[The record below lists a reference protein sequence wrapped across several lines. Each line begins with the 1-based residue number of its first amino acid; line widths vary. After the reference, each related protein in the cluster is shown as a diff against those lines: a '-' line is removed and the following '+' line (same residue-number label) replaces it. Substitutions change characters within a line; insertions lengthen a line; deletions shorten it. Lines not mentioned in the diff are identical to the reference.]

1 MYVYIEPY
9 SVKDI
14 SADASLAGTAKDVTV
29 SNRKFMLS
37 NTGAQ
42 PMYFKEKDGVAATA
56 SNAMLCPANT
66 VFPAILTAGTLS
78 VISNATGTS
87 YAIMFL
93 DI

>member
-1 MYVYIEPY
+1 MNYIQPY
-9 SVKDI
+9 SIKDVKVD
-14 SADASLAGTAKDVTV
+14 SSLAGTAKDVSIKSKT
-29 SNRKFMLS
+29 FMLS

-42 PMYFKEKDGVAATA
+42 PMYFKEKNGVAATA
-56 SNAMLCPANT
+56 SNAMLCPANS
-66 VFPAILTAGTLS
+66 VYPAILTADTLS

>member
-1 MYVYIEPY
+1 MYAYIEPY
-9 SVKDI
+9 SIKDVKVD
-14 SADASLAGTAKDVTV
+14 SSLVAVAKDVLIKG
-29 SNRKFMLS
+29 RKFMLS

-42 PMYFKEKDGVAATA
+42 PMYFKEKNEVAATA
-56 SNAMLCPANT
+56 SNAMLCPAGT
-66 VFPAILTAGTLS
+66 VFSAVLTADTLS